1 MKVIDPE
8 FVYQLEDISE
18 EHFLND
24 IVCLYTEF
32 FKSFESKFVFKSKF
46 KNLLRPTN
54 VNKIST
60 LVSPG
65 L

>member
-8 FVYQLEDISE
+8 FVYQLEDITD

-32 FKSFESKFVFKSKF
+32 FKSF
-46 KNLLRPTN
+46 
-54 VNKIST
+54 
-60 LVSPG
+60 
-65 L
+65 